1 MTREDPDFLDAVEK
15 AMRVIQAFSAT
26 EPALRITRVAELTGL
41 TRATARRLLLTFE
54 RLGFVESNDGLFR
67 LTPRVLRIGY
77 SYLSSLPFAEHIQG
91 ELRSLAEE
99 FNESCSAATL
109 DGEEIVYVARVPA
122 KRSMTITLAV
132 GSRLPAYPTSMGR
145 VLLAGLSDEALE
157 EYFSRATIQQLT
169 AQTVTNRERLR
180 AIIAETQS
188 NGFAIV
194 DGERE
199 EGVRSAAAPIR
210 ASTGQVLAAIN
221 ISVNA
226 ARIPLEYLQESI
238 VPRLKATAAEI
249 SRNLDP
255 ISLQRYPYK
264 A

>member
-26 EPALRITRVAELTGL
+26 DPALRITRVAELTGL

-169 AQTVTNRERLR
+169 AHTVTNRERLR

-226 ARIPLEYLQESI
+226 ARVPLEYLQESI
-238 VPRLKATAAEI
+238 VPRLKAAAAEI
-249 SRNLDP
+249 SRNIDP

>member
-77 SYLSSLPFAEHIQG
+77 SYLSSLPFADHIQG

-169 AQTVTNRERLR
+169 AHTVTDRERLR
-180 AIIAETQS
+180 AIIAETRS

-226 ARIPLEYLQESI
+226 ARVPLEYLQESI
-238 VPRLKATAAEI
+238 VPRIKATAVEI
-249 SRNLDP
+249 SRNIDP
-255 ISLQRYPYK
+255 ISLQRYSYK

>member
-26 EPALRITRVAELTGL
+26 DPALRITRVAELTGL

>member
-1 MTREDPDFLDAVEK
+1 MAKEDPDFIDAVEK

-26 EPALRITRVAELTGL
+26 EPELRMIRVAELTGL

-54 RLGFVESNDGLFR
+54 RLGFVESKDGLFR

-91 ELRSLAEE
+91 DLRSLAEE

-122 KRSMTITLAV
+122 KRSMSITLAV

-145 VLLAGLSDEALE
+145 VLLAGLSDEALDD
-157 EYFSRATIQQLT
+157 YFSRADIRQLT
-169 AQTVTNRERLR
+169 ANTVTNSQQLR
-180 AIIAETQS
+180 AILAETRS

-194 DGERE
+194 DEERE

-226 ARIPLEYLQESI
+226 ARVPLEYLRESI
-238 VPRLKATAAEI
+238 VPRLKETAAEI
-249 SRNLDP
+249 SRSIGP
-255 ISLQRYPYK
+255 ITPQR
-264 A
+264 

>member
-122 KRSMTITLAV
+122 NRSMTITLAV

>member
-15 AMRVIQAFSAT
+15 AMRVIQAFSAN

-180 AIIAETQS
+180 AIIAETRS

-226 ARIPLEYLQESI
+226 ARVPLEYLQESI
-238 VPRLKATAAEI
+238 VPRLKVTAAEI
-249 SRNLDP
+249 SRNIDP
-255 ISLQRYPYK
+255 ISLQR
-264 A
+264 

>member
-15 AMRVIQAFSAT
+15 AMRVILAFSAT

-122 KRSMTITLAV
+122 KRSMSITLAV

-157 EYFSRATIQQLT
+157 EYFSRTTIQQLT

-226 ARIPLEYLQESI
+226 ARVPLEYLQESI

-249 SRNLDP
+249 SRSIDP
-255 ISLQRYPYK
+255 ISQQRYPYK

>member
-169 AQTVTNRERLR
+169 AHTVTNRERLR

>member
-169 AQTVTNRERLR
+169 AHTVTNRERLR

-226 ARIPLEYLQESI
+226 ARVPLEYLQESI

>member
-26 EPALRITRVAELTGL
+26 ESALRITRVAELTGL

-169 AQTVTNRERLR
+169 AHTVTNRERLR

-226 ARIPLEYLQESI
+226 ARVPLEYLQESI

-255 ISLQRYPYK
+255 ISLQRNPYK

>member
-180 AIIAETQS
+180 AIIAETKS

-226 ARIPLEYLQESI
+226 ARVPLEYLQESI

-249 SRNLDP
+249 SRNIDP

>member
-169 AQTVTNRERLR
+169 AQTVTDRERLR
-180 AIIAETQS
+180 AIIAETRS

-226 ARIPLEYLQESI
+226 ARVPLEYLRESI

-249 SRNLDP
+249 SRDIDP
-255 ISLQRYPYK
+255 ISLQQYPYK

>member
-15 AMRVIQAFSAT
+15 AMRVILAFSAT

-122 KRSMTITLAV
+122 KRSMSITLAV

-145 VLLAGLSDEALE
+145 VLLAGLSNEALE

-226 ARIPLEYLQESI
+226 ARVPLEYLQESI
-238 VPRLKATAAEI
+238 VPRLKATAGEI
-249 SRNLDP
+249 SRSIDP

>member
-26 EPALRITRVAELTGL
+26 DPALRITRVAELTGL

-226 ARIPLEYLQESI
+226 ARVPLEYLQESI

-249 SRNLDP
+249 SRNIDP

>member
-1 MTREDPDFLDAVEK
+1 MAKEDPDFIDAVEK
-15 AMRVIQAFSAT
+15 AMRVIQAFSAA
-26 EPALRITRVAELTGL
+26 EPELRMIRVAELTGL

-54 RLGFVESNDGLFR
+54 RLGFVESKDGLFR

-91 ELRSLAEE
+91 DLRSLAEE

-122 KRSMTITLAV
+122 KRSMSITLAV

-145 VLLAGLSDEALE
+145 VLLAGLSDEALDD
-157 EYFSRATIQQLT
+157 YFSRADIRQLT
-169 AQTVTNRERLR
+169 ANTVTNSQQLR
-180 AIIAETQS
+180 AILAETRS

-194 DGERE
+194 DEERE

-226 ARIPLEYLQESI
+226 ARVPLEYLRESI
-238 VPRLKATAAEI
+238 VPRLKETAAEI
-249 SRNLDP
+249 SRSIGP
-255 ISLQRYPYK
+255 ITPQR
-264 A
+264 

>member
-54 RLGFVESNDGLFR
+54 RLGFVESSDGVFR

-122 KRSMTITLAV
+122 KRSMSITLAV

-157 EYFSRATIQQLT
+157 EYFSRAAIQPLT

-226 ARIPLEYLQESI
+226 ARVPLEYLQESI

-249 SRNLDP
+249 SRNIDP

>member
-15 AMRVIQAFSAT
+15 AMRVILAFSAT

-122 KRSMTITLAV
+122 KRSMSITLAV

-157 EYFSRATIQQLT
+157 EYFSRTTIQQLT

-226 ARIPLEYLQESI
+226 ARVPLEYLQESI

-249 SRNLDP
+249 SRSIDP

>member
-77 SYLSSLPFAEHIQG
+77 SYLSSLPFADHIQG

-169 AQTVTNRERLR
+169 AHTVTDRERLR
-180 AIIAETQS
+180 AIIAETRS

-226 ARIPLEYLQESI
+226 ARVPLEYLQESI

-255 ISLQRYPYK
+255 ISLQRNPYK

>member
-15 AMRVIQAFSAT
+15 AMRVIQAFSAG

-77 SYLSSLPFAEHIQG
+77 SYLSSLPFSEHIQG

-157 EYFSRATIQQLT
+157 EYFSRATMQQLT
-169 AQTVTNRERLR
+169 ANTITNTQQLR
-180 AIIAETQS
+180 AIIAEIRS

-226 ARIPLEYLQESI
+226 ARVPLEYLQESI
-238 VPRLKATAAEI
+238 VPRLKETAAEI
-249 SRNLDP
+249 SRSIEP
-255 ISLQRYPYK
+255 IAPQRYPRK

>member
-145 VLLAGLSDEALE
+145 VLLAGLSNEALE

-169 AQTVTNRERLR
+169 AHTVTNRERLR

>member
-1 MTREDPDFLDAVEK
+1 
-15 AMRVIQAFSAT
+15 
-26 EPALRITRVAELTGL
+26 VAELTGL

-169 AQTVTNRERLR
+169 AQTVTDRERLR
-180 AIIAETQS
+180 AIIAETRS

-226 ARIPLEYLQESI
+226 ARVPLEYLRESI

-249 SRNLDP
+249 SRDIDP
-255 ISLQRYPYK
+255 ISLQQYPYK